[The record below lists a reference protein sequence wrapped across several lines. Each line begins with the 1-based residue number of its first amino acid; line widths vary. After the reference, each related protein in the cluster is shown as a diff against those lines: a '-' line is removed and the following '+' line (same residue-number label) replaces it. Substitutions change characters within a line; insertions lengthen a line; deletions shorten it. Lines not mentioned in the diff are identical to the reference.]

1 MIMTRQLM
9 KMTIP
14 CNGTWKIVHDDTKQV
29 NRFYVYYESNG
40 HKKLLQR
47 YGDMAS
53 CLHYITQQ
61 LTGHVWQMTDERV
74 EREW

>member
-1 MIMTRQLM
+1 MTKQLM

-14 CNGTWKIVHDDTKQV
+14 YNGTWRIIQDNASYYNQ
-29 NRFYVYYESNG
+29 FSVYYESNG

-53 CLHYITQQ
+53 CLHFITQQ
-61 LTGHVWQMTDERV
+61 LTGHEWYMSDRKVERV
-74 EREW
+74 Y